1 MKKNILLMMLIFF
14 LPVLNSF
21 SQTSTA
27 RFLYWS
33 PSAEITAMGGAGV
46 AIVNNSLSAYYNPA
60 GLGFNRSLNVAGTF
74 MQPNSSF
81 YNTAQA
87 ILSVSFPFED
97 VGTFAASLN
106 AYWFE
111 NQLRT
116 GSNDPSP
123 FSMTRDQPEFFDP
136 THLQIK
142 LSYATEIGNDISLGI
157 STSLLM
163 NSLITGPTEGEK
175 GKGSNTTL
183 MADIGILV
191 KDLLMGATF
200 TPLPIDSATV
210 ITDNIR
216 PGVSIGFSFLNL
228 GPKIF
233 FIDKE
238 QSDPPPSFALLG
250 ISYTPIYTYGFTSR
264 LLLDIEK
271 RIYDSDKID
280 FIHFGGEVRL
290 FKLVSLRAGYLLNN
304 VNDDLSYPTFGF
316 GINLKLLNVNV
327 SRYKKYIVPTWQ
339 FDAKISLELLL

>member
-60 GLGFNRSLNVAGTF
+60 GLGFNKTFNVAGTF
-74 MQPNSSF
+74 MQPYSTF
-81 YNTAQA
+81 YNTAQS
-87 ILSVSFPFED
+87 ILSVYSHFED
-97 VGTFAASLN
+97 VGTFAISLN

-111 NQLRT
+111 NQVRT
-116 GSNDPSP
+116 SSNEPSP
-123 FSMTRDQPEFFDP
+123 IGMTRDKPDFFDP

-142 LSYATEIGNDISLGI
+142 LSYATEIANDISFGI

-163 NSLITGPTEGEK
+163 NSLSPQPTEGERE
-175 GKGSNTTL
+175 GGSNTTL

-191 KDLLMGATF
+191 KDLLMGTTF
-200 TPLPIDSATV
+200 TSQPIDSATV

-216 PGVSIGFSFLNL
+216 PGVSIGFSVLNL

-264 LLLDIEK
+264 FLLDIEK
-271 RIYDSDKID
+271 RIYDSDEID
-280 FIHFGGEVRL
+280 FIHLGSEVRL
-290 FKLVSLRAGYLLNN
+290 FKLVSLRVGYLFNN

-327 SRYKKYIVPTWQ
+327 SHYKKYVVPTWQ